1 LLVDVGAWDNLVGSS
16 WVERATESAK
26 AAGHGCAWHKLKRML
41 SVEGVGQK
49 ANEASDGVTVPI
61 CLEDGSTGTFQS
73 AVIPQSELPALFG
86 LSSISK
92 LKGLIDTHHKRIIF
106 VGPGGYKLQL
116 SPGSKVYQLYSA
128 PTGHLML
135 PCQCWKEGKV
145 KPGVPGIQ
153 L

>member
-1 LLVDVGAWDNLVGSS
+1 
-16 WVERATESAK
+16 
-26 AAGHGCAWHKLKRML
+26 ML

-49 ANEASDGVTVPI
+49 ANEASDAVVMPI
-61 CLEDGSTGTFQS
+61 CLEDGYTGTFSS
-73 AVIPQSELPALFG
+73 AVIPDSELPALLG

-92 LKGLIDTHHKRIIF
+92 LKGLIDTQHKQIIF
-106 VGPGGYKLQL
+106 VGPGGYKLSL

-135 PCQCWKEGKV
+135 PCQEWKQAKIQPGQ
-145 KPGVPGIQ
+145 PGVQ